1 MSEVMN
7 GAPESATFNPTV
19 GTHTVA
25 NGKVG
30 PGPEMNKSSVSKTIS
45 KMGWSTA
52 PLDTFLRNINTGKTK
67 SDKYEF
73 FSVMARAVKCKTAA
87 EGVVSADSTVTIRL
101 SDGWHALSKDGNLI
115 VPSMQVAA
123 GRATAL
129 GEGEVATHPLV
140 VHIVSINYVEHSIT
154 VIGVNG
160 AGTIP
165 AETEL
170 FRMASAKDQDAAIS
184 EDPHATPT
192 KDYNYCQRN
201 LCTISENAY
210 QMLQEKE
217 VEYGLKEFK
226 EQAVLDFRYQSEVS
240 SLFGGAAIAG
250 ENFIDPVTQ
259 KRKLHMRGLTDFNI
273 QSVARTESEE
283 IDTYLNRALEALF
296 AVNNGSEER
305 ILLYGAGFATALAN
319 SKLWTKQME
328 AKNTE
333 ITWGVR
339 WKMIESNFGM
349 LRGVMDPALSLLG
362 PYTNCAFIVDPYNIR
377 HVEQVPMFERTLD
390 LQSAGIRNSKDVVL
404 EESIT
409 LEVTNP
415 TTHGLLIL

>member
-1 MSEVMN
+1 
-7 GAPESATFNPTV
+7 
-19 GTHTVA
+19 
-25 NGKVG
+25 
-30 PGPEMNKSSVSKTIS
+30 
-45 KMGWSTA
+45 
-52 PLDTFLRNINTGKTK
+52 
-67 SDKYEF
+67 
-73 FSVMARAVKCKTAA
+73 
-87 EGVVSADSTVTIRL
+87 
-101 SDGWHALSKDGNLI
+101 
-115 VPSMQVAA
+115 
-123 GRATAL
+123 
-129 GEGEVATHPLV
+129 
-140 VHIVSINYVEHSIT
+140 
-154 VIGVNG
+154 
-160 AGTIP
+160 
-165 AETEL
+165 
-170 FRMASAKDQDAAIS
+170 
-184 EDPHATPT
+184 
-192 KDYNYCQRN
+192 
-201 LCTISENAY
+201 
-210 QMLQEKE
+210 MLQEKE